1 MKNTLRIG
9 GLLVVVGTALVAGR
23 SLAETKPAPA
33 RAKTRVAL
41 VNLQYVIYEYDKYKQ
56 FKEEAKKAVKPYQ
69 NKDAEL
75 KEEAERLTKEL
86 QNDDLGARRRE
97 KVEARLKEIN
107 KAMEANK
114 AEAKTKLGAVQEKQL
129 PILFGDVQAAT
140 ARYAKDNELDLVMH
154 YNDEVKEDELT
165 SPKNIVRKM
174 QAGAAFPLYVAPGI
188 DISEEIVAALN
199 KEYRRNKKD

>member
-23 SLAETKPAPA
+23 SLSETKPAPA

-75 KEEAERLTKEL
+75 KEEAERLTKEKA
-86 QNDDLGARRRE
+86 DDLGARRRE
-97 KVEARLKEIN
+97 KVEARLKEVN
-107 KAMEANK
+107 KAIEANK
-114 AEAKTKLGAVQEKQL
+114 AEAQTKLGADQEKKCQ
-129 PILFGDVQAAT
+129 ILYADVQAAT